1 MTSNDPPK
9 DAPSVLD
16 GSLSVEELSRMTGTR
31 DVLVM
36 GKATIKD
43 AGAKLRQIIGL
54 KPGSTSIRTPEMIDE
69 IVDRLMFGESLVS
82 ITADPR
88 MPAHSTL
95 WNWRDADPAL
105 DDRIRKAQARGA
117 HMLVDIK
124 LDIAQGGFFS
134 TGDARRDEIYIKAI
148 DKNVSLRNRAEF
160 GERVQVDHARVT
172 VNLPVWSIKVS
183 KTVQALEDHSETDP
197 ED

>member
-1 MTSNDPPK
+1 MKDVDPPK

-16 GSLSVEELSRMTGTR
+16 GSLSIEELSQMNSGR
-31 DVLVM
+31 DLLVM

-43 AGAKLRQIIGL
+43 AGAKLRQIMGL
-54 KPGSTSIRTPEMIDE
+54 KPGSSSIRTPEMIDE
-69 IVDRLMFGESLVS
+69 IVDRLLFGESLTS
-82 ITADPR
+82 INTDPR
-88 MPAHSTL
+88 MPAVGTL

-105 DDRIRKAQARGA
+105 DDRIRKAQQRGA

-124 LDIAQGGFFS
+124 PDIAQGGIFS
-134 TGDARRDEIYIKAI
+134 TGDARRDELYVKVI

-183 KTVQALEDHSETDP
+183 KTVQALEDHSEADP